1 MEIKIGGNLKGHS
14 QFRFINGK
22 HNQYPLLKSKD
33 IEDLAAISQ
42 LVQIDYLTIPFIT
55 NSDDVISIRK

>member
-1 MEIKIGGNLKGHS
+1 MEIKIGGNIKGHS

-22 HNQYPLLKSKD
+22 HNQYPLLKTKD

-42 LVQIDYLTIPFIT
+42 IV
-55 NSDDVISIRK
+55 